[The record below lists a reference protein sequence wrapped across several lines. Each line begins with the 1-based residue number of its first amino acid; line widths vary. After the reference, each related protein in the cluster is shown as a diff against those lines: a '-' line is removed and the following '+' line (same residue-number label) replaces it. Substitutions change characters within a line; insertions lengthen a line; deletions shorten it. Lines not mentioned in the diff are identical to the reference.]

1 MAANSFLQGALVLLA
16 AGLINRGLGF
26 FYQIALIRTIGPE
39 GVGLFNIVFPVYIML
54 LVLAT
59 AGVPLA
65 VAKLV
70 AEETARQNMTGAY
83 RILKLALLML
93 LGTSLFFTLLMIA
106 GAPYFKHYVFPNPA
120 AYYSF
125 ICLAPGIFIVSICSA
140 FRGFFQ
146 GLQQMAPTAISQ
158 TVEQLVRV
166 AAGLLAAYFMLPRGI
181 EYASAGLSV
190 GVVLGELAGFIL
202 MLRIYRR
209 DKPVLTGKAV
219 PLFQMASLGDII
231 RRVLNMAVPVTLTRF
246 AATALMSL
254 QAVMIPHRLQAAG
267 LSVTQATST
276 YGQFVGITEALLFMP
291 GVVTIALTTALV
303 PAVSD
308 AVALSNLRLVRT
320 RIYDAV
326 RLTIQVGVPAGFVFA
341 VLGDEL
347 CGVLFGYPDAG
358 TALRLM
364 APAGLF
370 LYLQQTTTGIIQ
382 GMGRAELPFKNLI
395 ISSIFCLGGV
405 YWLTALPRAGILGT
419 ASAVGVGYM
428 VMALLNLKDIK
439 KLTGYVPGF
448 RDQIL
453 APLLSAGGMSVVVWN
468 LKIILYRQGLG
479 DAPVLFASLLS
490 GAAIYIW
497 LMIFSGGFN
506 DQDRAKLKQILNF
519 RRGRF

>member
-1 MAANSFLQGALVLLA
+1 MAGNSFLQGALVLLA

-39 GVGLFNIVFPVYIML
+39 GVGLFNIVFPVYIMI

-59 AGVPLA
+59 AGIPLA

-70 AEETARQNMTGAY
+70 AEEAARQNMAGAY
-83 RILKLALLML
+83 RIFRLALLL
-93 LGTSLFFTLLMIA
+93 LIGTSLFLTLLMIA
-106 GAPYFKHYVFPNPA
+106 GAPYLKHYVFPNPA

-125 ICLAPGIFIVSICSA
+125 ICLVPGIFIVSICSA

-146 GLQQMAPTAISQ
+146 GLQQMTPTAVSQ
-158 TVEQLVRV
+158 TLEQMVRV
-166 AAGLLAAYFMLPRGI
+166 MAGLLAAYIMLPHGI
-181 EYASAGLSV
+181 QYASAGLSV

-209 DKPVLTGKAV
+209 DKPVLTGNAV
-219 PLFQMASLGDII
+219 PLFQMAGLGDII
-231 RRVLNMAVPVTLTRF
+231 RRLLNMAVPVTLTRF

-267 LSVTQATST
+267 LSVNQATGV

-308 AVALSNLRLVRT
+308 AVALKNLRLVRT

-326 RLTIQVGVPAGFVFA
+326 RLTFQVGLPAGFVFA

-347 CGVLFGYPDAG
+347 CGVLFGYPEAG

-382 GMGRAELPFKNLI
+382 GMGRAELPFKNLV
-395 ISSIFCLGGV
+395 ISSLFCLGGI

-419 ASAVGVGYM
+419 ASAIGAGYV
-428 VMALLNLKDIK
+428 VMALLNLRDIK

-448 RDQIL
+448 REQIM
-453 APLLSAGGMSVVVWN
+453 APLLAAGGMYIVVWN
-468 LKIILYRQGLG
+468 LKILLYRHGLA
-479 DAPVLFASLLS
+479 DAAVLVISLLA
-490 GAAIYIW
+490 GMVIYIW
-497 LMIFSGGFN
+497 LMIVGGGFN
-506 DQDRAKLKQILNF
+506 EQDRAKFKHILNF
-519 RRGRF
+519 SRGRF

>member
-39 GVGLFNIVFPVYIML
+39 GVGLFSIVFPVYIMI

-59 AGVPLA
+59 AGIPLA

-70 AEETARQNMTGAY
+70 AEEVARQNMPGAY
-83 RILKLALLML
+83 RIIKLALFML
-93 LGTSLFFTLLMIA
+93 LCTSLFFTLLMVA
-106 GAPYFKHYVFPNPA
+106 GAPYLRHYVFPNPA

-125 ICLAPGIFIVSICSA
+125 ICLVPGISIVSLCSA

-146 GLQQMAPTAISQ
+146 GLQQMSPTAVSQ

-166 AAGLLAAYFMLPRGI
+166 VAGLVAAYIMLPRGI

-190 GVVLGELAGFIL
+190 GVVLGELAGFML

-209 DKPVLTGKAV
+209 DKPVLPGDVLLSIQGAG
-219 PLFQMASLGDII
+219 FGDII

-254 QAVMIPHRLQAAG
+254 QAVMIPHRLQVAG
-267 LSVTQATST
+267 LSVAQATSV
-276 YGQFVGITEALLFMP
+276 YGQFVGITEALLFIP
-291 GVVTIALTTALV
+291 GVVTMALATALV

-308 AVALSNLRLVRT
+308 AVALNNLLLVRT
-320 RIYDAV
+320 RVYDAV
-326 RLTIQVGVPAGFVFA
+326 RLTIQVGLPAGFIFV

-347 CGVLFGYPDAG
+347 CGVLFGYPEAG
-358 TALRLM
+358 AALRLM

-382 GMGRAELPFKNLI
+382 GMGRAEIPFKNLV
-395 ISSIFCLGGV
+395 ISSIFCLGGI
-405 YWLTALPRAGILGT
+405 YWLTAMPQIGILGT
-419 ASAVGVGYM
+419 ALATAVSFM
-428 VMALLNLKDIK
+428 IMATLNLRDLK
-439 KLTGYVPGF
+439 KLTGYMPGF
-448 RDQIL
+448 REHFM
-453 APLLSAGGMSVVVWN
+453 APLFSSGGMSMLVWS
-468 LKIILYRQGLG
+468 LKAFLVEQGFG
-479 DAPVLFASLLS
+479 DAPVLVLSLFA
-490 GAAIYIW
+490 GAAAYIL
-497 LMIFSGGFN
+497 LMIFIGGF
-506 DQDRAKLKQILNF
+506 DHQDREKFRHILNF
-519 RRGRF
+519 RRS